1 MIDASP
7 ESAAPSPPP
16 LDFEHHRR
24 RLLGLAYRFLGSL
37 SDAED
42 IVQESYLRWAT
53 ADHATIANPG
63 AYLARITA
71 RLCLDHLKSARVR
84 RETYVGPWLPEP
96 ILQEAD
102 LVTSSEGEYA
112 SDVSVAL
119 LLALERL
126 SPLERAAFL
135 LHDVFGLEF
144 DEIAVTLER
153 SPAACRKL
161 ATRARDHI
169 RAARPRFTVNPGE
182 GERIAAAF
190 QRATQAGDI
199 AGLARLLAANAVLHS
214 DGGGKVRAALRP
226 ILGRDRIVRFFVGI
240 TRKKGAPRSS
250 EPARIN
256 GLPGFVAVDANG
268 VRQTLAFEILD
279 GLISAIYLIRNP
291 DKLRH
296 LESRSIST

>member
-1 MIDASP
+1 M
-7 ESAAPSPPP
+7 
-16 LDFEHHRR
+16 DFERHRR
-24 RLLGLAYRFLGSL
+24 RLLGLAYRFLGSV

-42 IVQESYLRWAT
+42 IVQETYLRWMT
-53 ADHATIANPG
+53 ADHSTIADPA
-63 AYLARITA
+63 AYLGRITA
-71 RLCLDHLKSARVR
+71 RLCLDQLKSARVR

-96 ILQEAD
+96 VLQEAD
-102 LVTSSEGEYA
+102 FVTSSEGEYA
-112 SDVSVAL
+112 HDVSVAL

-169 RAARPRFTVNPGE
+169 RAARPRFTINPNE

-190 QRATQAGDI
+190 QRATQSGDI
-199 AGLARLLAANAVLHS
+199 DGLAQLLAADAVLQS

-268 VRQTLAFEILD
+268 VRQTLALDIRD
-279 GLISAIYLIRNP
+279 GLITAIYLVRNP

-296 LESRSIST
+296 LEGAAAKTK